1 MGRKARSTIDTD
13 EYRELRDEWY
23 DRLEDEGFKD
33 IEFIDRRHGGP
44 GDYLRGVSAGDLR
57 RNSRRIANVRETLA
71 YYEACRARVHDLPP
85 GLERGVWRMYAE
97 GATKVELYAA
107 YDRLGVTRAE
117 IDRIVARGHEEVLR
131 SAKEDDDV
139 EGLE

>member
-1 MGRKARSTIDTD
+1 MGQRERSSIDTD
-13 EYRELRDEWY
+13 EYRDLRDEWY
-23 DRLEDEGFKD
+23 GRLEAEGFKD

-71 YYEACRARVHDLPP
+71 YYTAARARVHDLPP
-85 GLERGVWRMYAE
+85 GLERGVWRMYAD
-97 GATKVELYAA
+97 GATRVELYAA
-107 YDRLGVTRAE
+107 YERLGVTKAE
-117 IDRIVARGHEEVLR
+117 IDRIVAAGHREVLR
-131 SAKEDDDV
+131 SAIEDDDR